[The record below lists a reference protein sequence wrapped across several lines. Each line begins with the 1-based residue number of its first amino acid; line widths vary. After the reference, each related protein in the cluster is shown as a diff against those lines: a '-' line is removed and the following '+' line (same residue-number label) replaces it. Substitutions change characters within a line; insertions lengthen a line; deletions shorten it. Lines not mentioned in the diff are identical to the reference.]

1 MALFKL
7 KLINSKKRPTAGK
20 ARVVLSAAKSQPEGN
35 VKIFKKRFLVFFLV
49 IHGYCWIIKLLQI
62 WILTVQNIKA
72 IKVQFQYKKN
82 ILNMQISLYIQKQL
96 IPCLNVK
103 QWQWQ
108 DHRSHTAGLHR
119 NSVCST
125 PGRQIAPVW
134 NHLVHVVSCL
144 EGITLTAPKGT
155 EDWNTEWQS
164 VKSGSD

>member
-20 ARVVLSAAKSQPEGN
+20 ARVVLGAAKSQKN
-35 VKIFKKRFLVFFLV
+35 TRNLLKILTFPSGLV